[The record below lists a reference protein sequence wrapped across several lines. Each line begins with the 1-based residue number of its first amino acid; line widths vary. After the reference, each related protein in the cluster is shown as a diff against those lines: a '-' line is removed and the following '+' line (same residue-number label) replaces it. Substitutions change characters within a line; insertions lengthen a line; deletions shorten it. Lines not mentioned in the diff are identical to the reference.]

1 MAQEPTMAN
10 SSDKPSAQPMRPQTG
25 GNHPSPEAL
34 NDVSNPQTDEEL
46 NDALEDTF
54 PASDPINFAGSSAG
68 RPTRNEDM
76 PVGTHPMAGAEPDG
90 EDARGQAGGGNLE
103 SGLDHVS
110 IAAFGDDEPADDD
123 EEDDATAGS
132 HQG

>member
-1 MAQEPTMAN
+1 MADP
-10 SSDKPSAQPMRPQTG
+10 SDKPTQQPTQPDMG
-25 GNHPSPEAL
+25 GAKTAPEAL

-68 RPTRNEDM
+68 RPARNEDM
-76 PVGTHPMAGAEPDG
+76 PVGTHPMAGAEPAPEEAQPEG
-90 EDARGQAGGGNLE
+90 KNAESGQNLE

-110 IAAFGDDEPADDD
+110 IAAFGDDEPVDD
-123 EEDDATAGS
+123 EDDEASAQS
-132 HQG
+132 NPS